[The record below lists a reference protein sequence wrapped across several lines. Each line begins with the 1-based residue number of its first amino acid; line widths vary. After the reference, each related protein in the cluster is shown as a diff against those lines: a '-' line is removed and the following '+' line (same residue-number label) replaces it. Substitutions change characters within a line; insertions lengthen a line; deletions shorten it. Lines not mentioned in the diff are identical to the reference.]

1 MLVLTLLLSSLPLM
15 AEDVDYKHCASTMN
29 EMLSSMNEFATMDDK
44 GDFKIKPKAS
54 SMKNYGNSLGY
65 KSFIMQ
71 KNKKKYEALDEET
84 FEVEYESLV
93 DGKPVG
99 KIKKVSYSMKN
110 LKDIE
115 NKKPGA
121 VDISFDF
128 KNGQCIPQVTKY
140 DSAAGLNPALK
151 LMYKGMN
158 KMSEYADDGAKDLY
172 KCKELHDYMKEIDDL
187 KACRDI
193 QTKLLKLQ
201 QLVNNVDAKLGKKPD
216 EVSKKKIKESISAY
230 TDVVG
235 KAALASLSC
244 SQSGYNEI
252 LSDDEYWKKVN
263 AEIVSED
270 DTAKVQAK

>member
-1 MLVLTLLLSSLPLM
+1 
-15 AEDVDYKHCASTMN
+15 MN
-29 EMLSSMNEFATMDDK
+29 
-44 GDFKIKPKAS
+44 
-54 SMKNYGNSLGY
+54 
-65 KSFIMQ
+65 
-71 KNKKKYEALDEET
+71 
-84 FEVEYESLV
+84 
-93 DGKPVG
+93 
-99 KIKKVSYSMKN
+99 N
-110 LKDIE
+110 LKDME

-140 DSAAGLNPALK
+140 DSTAGLSPGLR
-151 LMYKGMN
+151 LMFKGMN
-158 KMSEYADDGAKDLY
+158 KMSKYADDGAKDLY

-187 KACRDI
+187 KACRDT
-193 QTKLLKLQ
+193 QTKLLKLE

-252 LSDDEYWKKVN
+252 LRDDEYWKKVN